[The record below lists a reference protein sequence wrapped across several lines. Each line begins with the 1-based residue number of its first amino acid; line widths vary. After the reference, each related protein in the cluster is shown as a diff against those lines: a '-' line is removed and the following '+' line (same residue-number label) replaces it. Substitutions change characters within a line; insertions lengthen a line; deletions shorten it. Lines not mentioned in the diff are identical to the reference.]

1 MTIQTL
7 HGDCRELLET
17 LEAES
22 VQTIVTSPPYWRM
35 RRYTDDPRE
44 IGQEDTITDYVAALT
59 DVFARCWRVLRNDG
73 TLWLNLGDGYWR
85 NPRRGVKFQAGAST
99 YIENRQATEGNRG
112 PDIAPCM
119 KEKSLIGMPWR
130 MAFALQDAGWI
141 LRTEIVWEKPNA
153 MPESVTDRP
162 TRSHEYVF
170 LFAKSPRY
178 FYDAAA
184 IAEPVQCNDRP
195 ARRRAIE
202 IAHEHGLTNE
212 HINAIRAVGI
222 TDVGK
227 ARVTQ
232 TGAGRNDPR
241 IQALADEA
249 KAVLKGYYREF
260 LTTSAGDLFKRD
272 GNKRSAPVVPGN
284 TATHRADREDIHYNN
299 LTRNARTVWS
309 IPTTGLADEHY
320 APMPQELAERC
331 IRAGSAAGD
340 TVLDP
345 FGGSG
350 TTARAALALQRKAVL
365 IDLGYQDMQARRTDG
380 VQVELF
386 V

>member
-44 IGQEDTITDYVAALT
+44 IGQENTPAAYVAALT

-73 TLWLNLGDGYWR
+73 TLWLNLGDGYANDGKW
-85 NPRRGVKFQAGAST
+85 GGSTGGKHAGGIHGAL
-99 YIENRQATEGNRG
+99 G
-112 PDIAPCM
+112 PGRTKVTTGLPP
-119 KEKSLIGMPWR
+119 KSLIGMPWR
-130 MAFALQDAGWI
+130 VAFALQDAGWI

-184 IAEPVQCNDRP
+184 ISEPIKQSSIDRISQPNFANQTGGPKDYGPTSNRSMRKTLENFAKKQDGHGRRHEGFNDRY
-195 ARRRAIE
+195 
-202 IAHEHGLTNE
+202 
-212 HINAIRAVGI
+212 
-222 TDVGK
+222 D
-227 ARVTQ
+227 
-232 TGAGRNDPR
+232 
-241 IQALADEA
+241 
-249 KAVLKGYYREF
+249 F
-260 LTTSAGDLFKRD
+260 
-272 GNKRSAPVVPGN
+272 
-284 TATHRADREDIHYNN
+284 NN
-299 LTRNARTVWS
+299 PNPTRNARTVWS

-331 IRAGSAAGD
+331 IRAGSTAGD

>member
-1 MTIQTL
+1 VTMQTL
-7 HGDCRELLET
+7 HGDSRELLDT

-44 IGQEDTITDYVAALT
+44 IGQEQTPAEYVAAL
-59 DVFARCWRVLRNDG
+59 VEIFRKCWRVLKPTG
-73 TLWLNLGDGYWR
+73 VLWLNLGDGYANDGKW
-85 NPRRGVKFQAGAST
+85 GGSASGKHAGGIHGA
-99 YIENRQATEGNRG
+99 QG
-112 PDIAPCM
+112 PGCTKVTTGLPP
-119 KEKSLIGMPWR
+119 KSLIGLPWR
-130 MAFALQDAGWI
+130 VAFGLQDDGWI

-170 LFAKSPRY
+170 LFAKSERY
-178 FYDAAA
+178 FYDTSA
-184 IAEPVQCNDRP
+184 IAEKATAGYNGSSFTNGKTHD
-195 ARRRAIE
+195 AR
-202 IAHEHGLTNE
+202 AHL
-212 HINAIRAVGI
+212 AAVG
-222 TDVGK
+222 K
-227 ARVTQ
+227 K
-232 TGAGRNDPR
+232 PR
-241 IQALADEA
+241 IEKD
-249 KAVLKGYYREF
+249 
-260 LTTSAGDLFKRD
+260 
-272 GNKRSAPVVPGN
+272 
-284 TATHRADREDIHYNN
+284 
-299 LTRNARTVWS
+299 TRNARTVWTIS
-309 IPTTGLADEHY
+309 TTGLADEHY
-320 APMPQELAERC
+320 APMPQALAERC

-350 TTARAALALQRKAVL
+350 TTGRAALALQRKAVL

>member
-1 MTIQTL
+1 MGITTL
-7 HGDCRELLET
+7 HGDCREQLDT
-17 LEAES
+17 FEAES

-44 IGQEDTITDYVAALT
+44 IGQEATPAEYIAALV
-59 DVFARCWRVLRNDG
+59 DVSARCWRVLRNDG

-99 YIENRQATEGNRG
+99 YMENRQATEGNRG
-112 PDIAPCM
+112 PGIAPGM
-119 KEKSLIGMPWR
+119 REKSLIGMPWR
-130 MAFALQDAGWI
+130 VAFALQDQGWI
-141 LRTEIVWEKPNA
+141 LRTDIVWEKPNA
-153 MPESVTDRP
+153 MPESVKDRP

-170 LFAKSPRY
+170 MFSKRARY

-184 IAEPVQCNDRP
+184 ISEPIKQSSIDRIRQPTFDQQTGGTKDYGPTSNRSMRKTLENFKKKQDNHGRRHEGFNDRYDFNNP
-195 ARRRAIE
+195 
-202 IAHEHGLTNE
+202 
-212 HINAIRAVGI
+212 
-222 TDVGK
+222 
-227 ARVTQ
+227 
-232 TGAGRNDPR
+232 DP
-241 IQALADEA
+241 
-249 KAVLKGYYREF
+249 
-260 LTTSAGDLFKRD
+260 
-272 GNKRSAPVVPGN
+272 
-284 TATHRADREDIHYNN
+284 
-299 LTRNARTVWS
+299 TRNARTVWS

-320 APMPQELAERC
+320 APMPQALAERC

-350 TTARAALALQRKAVL
+350 TTGRAALALQRNAIL
-365 IDLGYQDMQARRTDG
+365 IDLGYQEMQARRTDG